1 MRVECQSEAHGG
13 HSDLAVGRHLTHLL
27 TLFILESLA
36 YDGGRDILAWRIV
49 KAAFVK

>member
-1 MRVECQSEAHGG
+1 MRVESQFEAQGSP
-13 HSDLAVGRHLTHLL
+13 SDFARGRQLTHLL
-27 TLFILESLA
+27 TLFVLESLA

>member
-1 MRVECQSEAHGG
+1 MRVKCQSEAQGSP
-13 HSDLAVGRHLTHLL
+13 SDFVIGMQLTHLL
-27 TLFILESLA
+27 TLFVLESLA